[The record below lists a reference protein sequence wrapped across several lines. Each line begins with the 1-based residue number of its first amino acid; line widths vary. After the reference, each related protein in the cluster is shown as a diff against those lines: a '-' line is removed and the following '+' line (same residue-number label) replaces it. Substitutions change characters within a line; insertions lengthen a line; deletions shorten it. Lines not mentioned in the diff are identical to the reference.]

1 MAKTLFADQPDST
14 YRLVGAALLAIV
26 LLFVD
31 TRAPDY
37 TGWLRDSIRPFTE
50 TLVVIVDL
58 PRRAAV
64 GTAEFFTTRAA
75 LAEEN
80 AKLKQE
86 NLVLQR
92 HVQRLASL
100 TAENARLRELLNSS
114 ALLDSSVLVAEIVA
128 FDPDPSRMEVLIDK
142 GSDDGLYPGQP
153 VLDASG
159 VMGQLVEVGRA
170 QSRVILITDSRHGV
184 PVEVSRNGVRS
195 IAVGTG
201 SAGKLSL
208 QYLPITA
215 DVRKGDVLVSSGLG
229 RIFPR
234 GYPVATVVEVER
246 TPGETFMTVEAQ
258 PAAALQRSRQVLL
271 VFTAK
276 PAAPGDAAA
285 APPGPVPAGGE
296 VAP

>member
-37 TGWLRDSIRPFTE
+37 TGWVRSAIRPFTE

-64 GTAEFFTTRAA
+64 GTFGFFATRSA

-128 FDPDPSRMEVLIDK
+128 FDPDPSRMEVVIDK
-142 GSDDGLYPGQP
+142 GSDDGLYRGQP

-159 VMGQLVEVGRA
+159 VMGQLVEVGRS

-201 SAGKLSL
+201 SGGRLSL

-234 GYPVATVVEVER
+234 GYPVATVVEVVR
-246 TPGETFMTVEAQ
+246 TPGETFMTVEAE

-276 PAAPGDAAA
+276 PPIGEAAP
-285 APPGPVPAGGE
+285 
-296 VAP
+296 

>member
-1 MAKTLFADQPDST
+1 
-14 YRLVGAALLAIV
+14 
-26 LLFVD
+26 
-31 TRAPDY
+31 
-37 TGWLRDSIRPFTE
+37 
-50 TLVVIVDL
+50 
-58 PRRAAV
+58 
-64 GTAEFFTTRAA
+64 
-75 LAEEN
+75 
-80 AKLKQE
+80 
-86 NLVLQR
+86 VLQR